1 MNFIDSAH
9 KAILTDEATIV
20 TPKAYV
26 TQVVRFTAVF
36 MSFGILTVFR
46 LYRLEHEDEE
56 YEKQLL

>member
-1 MNFIDSAH
+1 MRTLMNFIDSAH

-36 MSFGILTVFR
+36 MSFGTGTLRGFTR
-46 LYRLEHEDEE
+46 
-56 YEKQLL
+56 